1 MSNKMKIFPSQ
12 NEIETAADLLVNKYK
27 ISSQL
32 LGELFGTQLRDQANG
47 LLRRMGQARLDRLQL
62 TKLWIYREGP
72 NIFSGNSSATK
83 KLRHFLLGQLEE
95 ENLRYLFERHGQGN
109 TRITSPSYMI
119 TPLVNKP
126 WRAGGRWPMDFVKAL
141 GFPLIFAG
149 VKGRQSENKPSMV
162 EIQPKVPFPPLVDF
176 QISLKNRMLEVLEQD
191 GDRTKCIVTLPTGGG
206 KTRVAVEAFIE
217 WVEPRFNEGKYL
229 IWIAQSEELCEQA
242 IQCITDLWSNQEFY
256 YPLKVYRFF
265 GNYSINMEDL
275 TGGVVVCSIQKIH
288 NSFKSNNELF
298 DYILLETGA
307 MIIDEAHRAV
317 SYMYDNLF
325 KMASEI
331 RGEDLF
337 PVCGLTATPGRAGI
351 NAAEE
356 TAKLVKRFEAYL
368 IKPDLDE
375 AYTDNPLRYFREHKY
390 LARAKHIV
398 YRSGRKYVL
407 SDDESIEAPDT
418 DEKLTKVFLR
428 RLANDEAR
436 NLIIINRLLQIP
448 KDKPTLVYAC
458 TVEHAH
464 FLAMILTEKG
474 RTAGVITSDTSLT
487 IRRGLIKR
495 FKEGSINFLLNFG
508 VLTTG
513 FDAPNTEYI
522 VICRPTTSVIL
533 YEQIVGRGLRG
544 PRFGG
549 TEECTI
555 IDFADN
561 INRLGGPLAYQ
572 RFAEDWQWDDET
584 EESMDTM
591 MREVAA
597 SRE

>member
-1 MSNKMKIFPSQ
+1 MKIFPSQ
-12 NEIETAADLLVNKYK
+12 NEIETAVDLLVNKYK

-47 LLRRMGQARLDRLQL
+47 LLRRMGEERLDQLRL

-83 KLRHFLLGQLEE
+83 KLRRFLLGQLEE

-119 TPLVNKP
+119 TPLVDKS
-126 WRAGGRWPMDFVKAL
+126 WRAGGRWPLDFVKAL

-149 VKGRQSENKPSMV
+149 VKGRQSENKPSV
-162 EIQPKVPFPPLVDF
+162 EKIPPRAPFPELVDF
-176 QISLKNRMLEVLEQD
+176 QITLKNRMREVLEQD

-217 WVEPRFNEGKYL
+217 WIEPRFSEGKYL

-242 IQCITDLWSNQEFY
+242 IQCITDLWSNKEFY
-256 YPLKVYRFF
+256 YPLTVYRFF

-275 TGGVVVCSIQKIH
+275 TGGVIVCSIQKIH
-288 NSFKSNNELF
+288 NSFKSNNDLF
-298 DYILLETGA
+298 NYILLETGA

-325 KMASEI
+325 KRASEI
-331 RGEDLF
+331 RGGDLF
-337 PVCGLTATPGRAGI
+337 PICGLTATPGRAGI

-368 IKPDLDE
+368 IKPGLDE

-407 SDDESIEAPDT
+407 SDDESIEASDT

-428 RLANDEAR
+428 RLANDENR
-436 NLIIINRLLQIP
+436 NLLIINRLLQIP

-464 FLAMILTEKG
+464 FLAMILAEKG
-474 RTAGVITSDTSLT
+474 RTAGVVTSETSLT
-487 IRRGLIKR
+487 IRRGLIKE
-495 FKEGSINFLLNFG
+495 FKEGKINFLVNFG

-561 INRLGGPLAYQ
+561 IDRLGEPLAYQ
-572 RFAEDWQWDDET
+572 RFAEDWQWDDEI
-584 EESMDTM
+584 EEDRDTM